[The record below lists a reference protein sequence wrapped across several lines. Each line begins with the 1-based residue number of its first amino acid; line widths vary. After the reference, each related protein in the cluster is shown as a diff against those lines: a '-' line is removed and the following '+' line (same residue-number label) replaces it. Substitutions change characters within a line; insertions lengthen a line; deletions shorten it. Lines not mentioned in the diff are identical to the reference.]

1 MDAFAQGVR
10 DAKTGLVIQKE
21 LIKSIFEM
29 KKGGWS
35 NKRTIVFPIWPA
47 SLLGLIGT
55 VEYHQEYRATVEQM
69 AMAYLS
75 LDQAVVG
82 TDICLSRGSPL
93 FNTIATFVAE
103 EIDWQD
109 CPISSGKGK
118 EFSLKT
124 LYLHHLT
131 YSFTHKLLK
140 RAVNNELRIKIARFC
155 KIGKNDTSGWIDRRS
170 RNSSLSISTET
181 LNHSS
186 NRPVFQHLRFIA
198 STKDGIRTIRIF
210 ILPRLRIKIQSITS
224 SSSIKTSTF

>member
-1 MDAFAQGVR
+1 LAEIQTPACFFFGSTVQENIILVGSQMDAFAQGVK

-21 LIKSIFEM
+21 LIKSISEM

-47 SLLGLIGT
+47 TLLGMIGA
-55 VEYHQEYRATVEQM
+55 VEFHQEYRATVEQM
-69 AMAYLS
+69 AMAYIS

-118 EFSLKT
+118 VFSLKT

-131 YSFTHKLLK
+131 YSFSRIFLK
-140 RAVNNELRIKIARFC
+140 RAVNNELRI
-155 KIGKNDTSGWIDRRS
+155 
-170 RNSSLSISTET
+170 
-181 LNHSS
+181 
-186 NRPVFQHLRFIA
+186 
-198 STKDGIRTIRIF
+198 
-210 ILPRLRIKIQSITS
+210 
-224 SSSIKTSTF
+224 